1 MIHYTVYLEKYS
13 WEIEVY
19 IVIENANID
28 TITDSMRRLHC
39 SNKVIH
45 RAHENIMSEG
55 DSGFTY
61 TDMDQNKSLIVINRS
76 SNMQEFINTFNH
88 EKNHVEMHICE
99 VLGIDP
105 YSETAAYLSG
115 DIAQRLFL
123 PAICS
128 LFV

>member
-1 MIHYTVYLEKYS
+1 MIHYTVYLEKYL

-19 IVIENANID
+19 IVIEKPNID
-28 TITDSMRRLHC
+28 TITNSLRKLRC

-45 RAHENIMSEG
+45 QAHENLMSDG

-61 TDMDQNKSLIVINRS
+61 TDLEEHKSLVVINKS
-76 SNMQEFINTFNH
+76 SNMQEFINTYNH

-105 YSETAAYLSG
+105 YSERAAYLSG
-115 DIAQRLFL
+115 ELAQRLFL

-128 LFV
+128 LFI